1 MATAAAKPEVFTRKS
16 SGLVRVMSPYSAF
29 VYNILTMGLIFPWTY
44 LWAPGALP
52 GGRLVWG
59 ILLAMIFEI
68 PIALSYV
75 WLSTALPRSGGDY
88 VFQSRVFGGGIGFSV
103 VMSGFVIWILQWV
116 ALSGWLLSYLGF
128 ASLFL
133 GLGGTMGN
141 PTLTSIGVWFTTP
154 WAIIIVSVLN
164 ALLAMLLLVSGFKN
178 YVKFQYVM
186 WYATLLSFGL
196 MLYLFFTAT
205 PEAFAQKLDAFVVA
219 SGGAPNFYETALAA
233 AKAANIDLNPPFSLL
248 ATVLVAP
255 IAWTSLQ
262 WATYSAQQNGEIK
275 GARSF
280 QNQLVII
287 LGSLIATGLLL
298 AILAA
303 AFEHAIGT
311 DFLYVAGAGYWAGL
325 EQGKFNGVFLWP
337 NIVAN
342 ALAGNPIIVVII
354 ALGYILN
361 AFQIVNN
368 CYIGMTRVMVA
379 MSLDR
384 LLPEWVSRVSDRLH
398 TPVNAH
404 LAYFLASIP
413 VILVYNLW
421 GQWTA
426 LTLGVTFACGY
437 VFVVTAL
444 AGALM
449 PYRAKALYDASPG
462 AAYKLGNIPLVTI
475 FGFIGAIVGGVMVL
489 MFMFY
494 SALGLTSI
502 LAYQVV
508 FGVLAVSIIWY
519 FLAKMI
525 QRSRG
530 INVDFA
536 FKEIPRSRRFGR
548 SLEFGGPLWA
558 STISRGSDAARN
570 CRCTLPPIPY
580 DHDAWIARS
589 LRITGRRWWIARRL
603 KSRPVVFLMS
613 WAKPASL
620 YAWWDRWPSCGAVR
634 TMPPS
639 PASTGS
645 IAT

>member
-1 MATAAAKPEVFTRKS
+1 MAVAAAKPEVFTRKS

-29 VYNILTMGLIFPWTY
+29 IYNILTMGLIFPWTY

-68 PIALSYV
+68 PIALTYV

-88 VFQSRVFGGGIGFSV
+88 VFQSRVLGGGIGFSI

-141 PTLTSIGVWFTTP
+141 PSLTAIGVWFTTP
-154 WAIIIVSVLN
+154 WGIIIVSILN

-196 MLYLFFTAT
+196 MLYLFFAAT
-205 PEAFAQKLDAFVVA
+205 PETFAQRLNDFVVA
-219 SGGAPNFYETALAA
+219 SGGSPNFYETAINA
-233 AKAANIDLNPPFSLL
+233 AKGANIDLNPSFSLM
-248 ATVLVAP
+248 ATLLVAP

-280 QNQLVII
+280 QNQMVII
-287 LGSLIATGLLL
+287 LGSLIATGVLL
-298 AILAA
+298 AILAV
-303 AFEHAIGT
+303 AFEKAIGT
-311 DFLYVAGAGYWAGL
+311 EFLYVAGAGYWAGL
-325 EQGKFNGVFLWP
+325 AEGKFNGAFLWP
-337 NIVAN
+337 NIVAM
-342 ALAGNPIIVVII
+342 ALAASPIIVVLI
-354 ALGYILN
+354 AFGYILN
-361 AFQIVNN
+361 SFQIVNN

-404 LAYFLASIP
+404 LVYFLASIP

-444 AGALM
+444 SGALM
-449 PYRAKALYDASPG
+449 PYRAKAIYDASPG
-462 AAYKLGNIPLVTI
+462 AVYKLGNIPLVTI
-475 FGFIGAIVGGVMVL
+475 LGVIGTIVGGAMVL
-489 MFMFY
+489 MFMFQE
-494 SALGLTSI
+494 ALGLTSP

-508 FGVLAVSIIWY
+508 FGVLAVAVIWY

-530 INVDFA
+530 INVDYA
-536 FKEIPRSRRFGR
+536 FKEIPP
-548 SLEFGGPLWA
+548 E
-558 STISRGSDAARN
+558 
-570 CRCTLPPIPY
+570 
-580 DHDAWIARS
+580 
-589 LRITGRRWWIARRL
+589 
-603 KSRPVVFLMS
+603 
-613 WAKPASL
+613 
-620 YAWWDRWPSCGAVR
+620 
-634 TMPPS
+634 
-639 PASTGS
+639 
-645 IAT
+645 

>member
-141 PTLTSIGVWFTTP
+141 PTLTNIGVWFTTP
-154 WAIIIVSVLN
+154 WAIIIVSILN

-196 MLYLFFTAT
+196 MLYLFFSAT
-205 PEAFAQKLDAFVVA
+205 PEVFAQKLDAFVVA
-219 SGGAPNFYETALAA
+219 SGGAPNFYQTALDA

-248 ATVLVAP
+248 ATILVAP

-287 LGSLIATGLLL
+287 MGSLIATGLLL

-404 LAYFLASIP
+404 LAYFLASVP

-437 VFVVTAL
+437 VFVITAL

-462 AAYKLGNIPLVTI
+462 AAYKVGNIPLVTI
-475 FGFIGAIVGGVMVL
+475 FGLIGAIVGGVMVL

-494 SALGLTSI
+494 SALGLTSV

-508 FGVLAVSIIWY
+508 FGILAVSIIWY

-530 INVDFA
+530 INVDYA
-536 FKEIPRSRRFGR
+536 FKEIPP
-548 SLEFGGPLWA
+548 E
-558 STISRGSDAARN
+558 
-570 CRCTLPPIPY
+570 
-580 DHDAWIARS
+580 
-589 LRITGRRWWIARRL
+589 
-603 KSRPVVFLMS
+603 
-613 WAKPASL
+613 
-620 YAWWDRWPSCGAVR
+620 
-634 TMPPS
+634 
-639 PASTGS
+639 
-645 IAT
+645 